1 MRILSDRRS
10 KLAMTC
16 VKCCNGLI
24 APEWS
29 ARRDERQIVHLW
41 RCPKCECRF
50 EVISPADTQS
60 IEVIMRRIEE
70 ILKRRDVLR
79 SRLVA

>member
-1 MRILSDRRS
+1 MRIVSDRRS
-10 KLAMTC
+10 KFAMTC
-16 VKCCNGLI
+16 VQCCNELI

-29 ARRDERQIVHLW
+29 VHRDGRHIVHFW
-41 RCPKCECRF
+41 RCPQCEYCF
-50 EVISPADTQS
+50 EVISPADTKS
-60 IEVIMRRIEE
+60 IEVVMRRIEE

>member
-1 MRILSDRRS
+1 MRIVSDRRS
-10 KLAMTC
+10 KFAMTC
-16 VKCCNGLI
+16 VQCCNELI

-29 ARRDERQIVHLW
+29 AHRDERQTVHLW
-41 RCPKCECRF
+41 RCPKCEYRF
-50 EVISPADTQS
+50 EVISPIDTRS

-70 ILKRRDVLR
+70 ILKRSDVLR